1 MQKLHELNI
10 RTVILTGD
18 NKRAA
23 AYIAQQAGVDEV
35 VAELMPGH
43 KAELIKSFQQGG
55 EIVAMVGD
63 GINDAPALA
72 QADLGIAV
80 GGGTDVAIES
90 AQVVLVNGDI
100 RNISTTLRLSK
111 ATILQR

>member
-55 EIVAMVGD
+55 GD
-63 GINDAPALA
+63 RRHGW
-72 QADLGIAV
+72 
-80 GGGTDVAIES
+80 
-90 AQVVLVNGDI
+90 
-100 RNISTTLRLSK
+100 RRY
-111 ATILQR
+111 QRRTGFGAG

>member
-1 MQKLHELNI
+1 MRYFAIADTLKEETQEAMQKLHELNI

-43 KAELIKSFQQGG
+43 KAELIKSFQQ
-55 EIVAMVGD
+55 VGD
-63 GINDAPALA
+63 RRHGW
-72 QADLGIAV
+72 
-80 GGGTDVAIES
+80 
-90 AQVVLVNGDI
+90 
-100 RNISTTLRLSK
+100 RRY
-111 ATILQR
+111 QRRTGFGAG